1 MDPKI
6 DMCVY
11 IYSFIL
17 EFDLLA
23 SIYVLVVLSIS
34 CNYGYIDV

>member
-6 DMCVY
+6 EKLVCVY
-11 IYSFIL
+11 TFISFIL

-23 SIYVLVVLSIS
+23 SIYVFSSLF
-34 CNYGYIDV
+34 YILQL